1 MRNILAAELLKLKR
15 SKLIPVCTLIALVVP
30 VFMIILDAM
39 DKVGITADMEGCDW
53 LIRLIIPIQMF
64 IYPILSG
71 FIITFLIQKE
81 YVERT
86 MLNTLTAPV
95 NRTKLILSKF
105 VIWMGWHLLV
115 SFLFFI
121 ILCLGFLMIYG
132 GAEFQSTFATIVFIV
147 FGMGILGFLSMSPIL
162 IICISQKNVF
172 YPSLLCSCGV
182 AALEFAGL
190 YMFETMR
197 NLIPWTA
204 VTSISILGC
213 LQVLPVLSVL
223 ICFVIG
229 IMGASVLFRRQ
240 NI

>member
-121 ILCLGFLMIYG
+121 ILHP
-132 GAEFQSTFATIVFIV
+132 A
-147 FGMGILGFLSMSPIL
+147 
-162 IICISQKNVF
+162 
-172 YPSLLCSCGV
+172 
-182 AALEFAGL
+182 
-190 YMFETMR
+190 
-197 NLIPWTA
+197 
-204 VTSISILGC
+204 
-213 LQVLPVLSVL
+213 
-223 ICFVIG
+223 
-229 IMGASVLFRRQ
+229 VLFTGPPEGLEGLQWGKYR
-240 NI
+240 ILFFLFGI

>member
-1 MRNILAAELLKLKR
+1 
-15 SKLIPVCTLIALVVP
+15 
-30 VFMIILDAM
+30 
-39 DKVGITADMEGCDW
+39 
-53 LIRLIIPIQMF
+53 
-64 IYPILSG
+64 
-71 FIITFLIQKE
+71 
-81 YVERT
+81 

>member
-15 SKLIPVCTLIALVVP
+15 SILISVCTLIALAIP
-30 VFMIILDAM
+30 VFMIILDVM
-39 DKVGITADMEGCDW
+39 DRVGIAADMEGCDW
-53 LIRLIIPIQMF
+53 LIRMIIPIQMF

-115 SFLFFI
+115 NFLFFVI
-121 ILCLGFLMIYG
+121 MCLGFLLIYG
-132 GAEFQSTFATIVFIV
+132 EVEFQSIFATIVFIV
-147 FGMGILGFLSMSPIL
+147 FGMGSLGFLSMSPIL
-162 IICISQKNVF
+162 IICITQKNVF

-190 YMFETMR
+190 YMSETMR

-204 VTSISILGC
+204 VTSISVLGC
-213 LQVLPVLSVL
+213 LEVLPVLSVL